1 MRRASP
7 VLPRTHHEP
16 RLAIF
21 PEIRKTRDPAS
32 GPSKFLECSLFPKG
46 YRSCWHPPT
55 GCLSGFASTTHSG
68 RAVLSIEQSDIPS
81 KNYVSGFPAHYSVL
95 PEKSVSADGPSLA
108 ISGGKCIIS
117 GGCFE
122 LFSADIPGP
131 EIARSLERNL
141 LARSQCPIWRHTPQE
156 GTMKKQ
162 LITAAAL
169 LLLAPLTA
177 SADAIGTVNMT
188 LYASTPDTVGFRG
201 DYDAKINNY
210 TLTNSAYSAITFY
223 QNSLEGGGMNEV
235 FCIEN
240 STMYTAGQASS
251 YKLFTSDVLVD
262 DKEGVVTWIA
272 NWALSNLTGLS
283 TTQIDDKKAT
293 AQVAIWSLVTNI
305 NVNGSRF
312 YNTATGLINGWSS
325 QADKN
330 NYINDWFVAV
340 SPLDGSPTSPE
351 LYQDYLVRATVTP
364 VPEPATMLLF
374 GTGLASLA
382 AVARRRRN

>member
-1 MRRASP
+1 
-7 VLPRTHHEP
+7 
-16 RLAIF
+16 
-21 PEIRKTRDPAS
+21 
-32 GPSKFLECSLFPKG
+32 
-46 YRSCWHPPT
+46 
-55 GCLSGFASTTHSG
+55 
-68 RAVLSIEQSDIPS
+68 
-81 KNYVSGFPAHYSVL
+81 
-95 PEKSVSADGPSLA
+95 
-108 ISGGKCIIS
+108 
-117 GGCFE
+117 
-122 LFSADIPGP
+122 
-131 EIARSLERNL
+131 
-141 LARSQCPIWRHTPQE
+141 
-156 GTMKKQ
+156 MKKQ

-210 TLTNSAYSAITFY
+210 TLTNSAYSAITFH

>member
-1 MRRASP
+1 
-7 VLPRTHHEP
+7 
-16 RLAIF
+16 
-21 PEIRKTRDPAS
+21 
-32 GPSKFLECSLFPKG
+32 
-46 YRSCWHPPT
+46 
-55 GCLSGFASTTHSG
+55 
-68 RAVLSIEQSDIPS
+68 
-81 KNYVSGFPAHYSVL
+81 
-95 PEKSVSADGPSLA
+95 
-108 ISGGKCIIS
+108 
-117 GGCFE
+117 
-122 LFSADIPGP
+122 
-131 EIARSLERNL
+131 
-141 LARSQCPIWRHTPQE
+141 
-156 GTMKKQ
+156 MKKQ

-305 NVNGSRF
+305 NVSSSQF
-312 YNTATGLINGWSS
+312 FSAATKLINDWSS
-325 QADKN
+325 KNDKN

-340 SPLDGSPTSPE
+340 SPLDGSPTSAE
-351 LYQDYLVRATVTP
+351 LYQDYLVRATTTP

-374 GTGLASLA
+374 GTGLAGLA

>member
-1 MRRASP
+1 
-7 VLPRTHHEP
+7 
-16 RLAIF
+16 
-21 PEIRKTRDPAS
+21 
-32 GPSKFLECSLFPKG
+32 
-46 YRSCWHPPT
+46 
-55 GCLSGFASTTHSG
+55 
-68 RAVLSIEQSDIPS
+68 
-81 KNYVSGFPAHYSVL
+81 
-95 PEKSVSADGPSLA
+95 
-108 ISGGKCIIS
+108 
-117 GGCFE
+117 
-122 LFSADIPGP
+122 
-131 EIARSLERNL
+131 
-141 LARSQCPIWRHTPQE
+141 
-156 GTMKKQ
+156 MKKQ

-305 NVNGSRF
+305 NVSGSRF
-312 YNTATGLINGWSS
+312 ITQVNELISNLDSRV
-325 QADKN
+325 DIN
-330 NYINDWFVAV
+330 NYIDDWFVAV
-340 SPLDGSPTSPE
+340 SPLNGSPTSPE
-351 LYQDYLVRATVTP
+351 LYQDYLVRATATP
-364 VPEPATMLLF
+364 VPEPGTMLLF
-374 GTGLASLA
+374 GTGLAGLA
-382 AVARRRRN
+382 AVSRRRRS